1 MSKLPILHGAH
12 QEDCPRSPTKNVL
25 TSLLRIARG
34 LMGAND
40 IESILRTVGK
50 NLSELGP
57 DAILIVVSGDSGD
70 SCYCLDLVRQ
80 DVHLELNHG
89 ICQRVRQAAAASA
102 HEGSGA
108 AMTLDDG
115 REIAAPFTD
124 GVSGGHIALRWKA
137 PPARAVLRNARQL
150 LPCLAE
156 LAGARLASLLAQMRR
171 DDEQF
176 KIRAVTESRH
186 VEELRASEHEMLE
199 VREQA
204 ALDEL
209 TSLQN
214 RRGFLAKS
222 EQCLL
227 IARRQGLA
235 CAVIFADVNGLK
247 LVNDKFGHAAGDV
260 LIRDAATIFSSAFR
274 HADVVGRVGGDEFAA
289 FTFDNATPRAI
300 IERIDAKIAQFNACR
315 DDRHLMSLSIGVIN
329 CDIASQEPLSGYL
342 ARADAEMY
350 RQKRGLTDQVMQPAA
365 QASPAR

>member
-1 MSKLPILHGAH
+1 MSKLPILQGAH
-12 QEDCPRSPTKNVL
+12 LQDCPRYPTKNEL
-25 TSLLRIARG
+25 ASLLRIAMG

-40 IESILRTVGK
+40 IESVLRTAGE

-57 DAILIVVSGDSGD
+57 EAILIVASDDSGD
-70 SCYCLDLVRQ
+70 SCYYLDLVQ
-80 DVHLELNHG
+80 QGVHLELNHG
-89 ICQRVRQAAAASA
+89 ICQRVRQAVAASA
-102 HEGSGA
+102 RDGPGA
-108 AMTLDDG
+108 AMTLAEG
-115 REIAAPFTD
+115 REVAAPFTD
-124 GVSGGHIALRWKA
+124 GVSGGHIALRWNV
-137 PPARAVLRNARQL
+137 PPERAVLRHARQL

-156 LAGARLASLLAQMRR
+156 LAGARLANLVAQMHR

-176 KIRAVTESRH
+176 KIWAVTESRH
-186 VEELRASEHEMLE
+186 VEQLRASEYEMVE

-204 ALDEL
+204 AQDEL

-214 RRGFLAKS
+214 RRGFLSKS

-227 IARRQGLA
+227 VARRQGLA

-247 LVNDKFGHAAGDV
+247 LVNDESGHAAGDA
-260 LIRDAATIFSSAFR
+260 LIRDAAIIFSSAFR

-315 DDRHLMSLSIGVIN
+315 QGRHLMSLSIGVIN
-329 CDIASQEPLSGYL
+329 CDIGGQEPLAGYL
-342 ARADAEMY
+342 ARADKEMY
-350 RQKRGLTDQVMQPAA
+350 RQKRGLADLAMQPAA